1 MMLSPKPEPLNP
13 KGKYLI
19 VNADDYNTDRERNR
33 GILEAVSKGIVT
45 SVSVLA
51 NIPFEENTLAE
62 LKNTLGPR
70 IGIHLNLTRGRPL
83 CPELKTLADKTG
95 YFLAKQIVWRTAVLG
110 MCKLAEVEKEFSAQ
124 IKHLVSSGIV
134 PDHMDGNNHI
144 HVFPGI
150 ATVVTRLAKQYRI
163 RRVRLPL
170 ESFVSLKQYCQPHAL
185 KKLFIGLLAK
195 RARLLFKSQGLL
207 FTDHF
212 AGMQF
217 PRVSNPA
224 TLRAFLQSI
233 PQGTTE
239 LMCHPGF
246 KNHANPFSTEEREQ
260 ELSALTHADVLRDIQ
275 HLNICL
281 ISYSELEQ

>member
-1 MMLSPKPEPLNP
+1 MLPPKPEPLNL

-19 VNADDYNTDRERNR
+19 VNADDYNTDRERNC
-33 GILEAVSKGIVT
+33 GILEAVRKGIVT

-51 NIPFEENTLAE
+51 NMPFEENTLME
-62 LKNTLGPR
+62 LKNTFGPR

-83 CPELKTLADKTG
+83 CPGLKTLVDKTG
-95 YFLAKQIVWRTAVLG
+95 YFLAKQIAWRKAVLG

-150 ATVVTRLAKQYRI
+150 ATVVARLAKQYRI
-163 RRVRLPL
+163 RKVRLPL
-170 ESFVSLKQYCQPHAL
+170 ESFFSLKQYCQPHAL

-195 RARLLFKSQGLL
+195 RARPLFNSQGLL

-217 PRVSNPA
+217 PIVSNPA
-224 TLRAFLQSI
+224 ALRAFLQNI
-233 PQGTTE
+233 PEGTTE

-260 ELSALTHADVLRDIQ
+260 ELSSLTHVDVLKDIQ